1 MSFDVRYLNR
11 AGKAVGLATD
21 STTTTKR
28 DALQR
33 VHDLG
38 RYGIPAHVVDRAG
51 NIVTIGTADTKPRRG

>member
-1 MSFDVRYLNR
+1 MFDVRYLNR

-21 STTTTKR
+21 CTTTSKR
-28 DALQR
+28 AALQR

-51 NIVTIGTADTKPRRG
+51 HTVTIGTADTKGARRG

>member
-1 MSFDVRYLNR
+1 MFDVRYLNR

-21 STTTTKR
+21 CTTTSKR

-38 RYGIPAHVVDRAG
+38 RYGITAHVVDRAG
-51 NIVTIGTADTKPRRG
+51 RTVTVGVADNVTRRR